1 MTFALGI
8 DAGGTQTHWAL
19 VDSAGEIARERVHA
33 GLTGFGG
40 EGDALRALI
49 AARMSGRELAR
60 LARIMTGRFGARPI
74 AMRPLLPGTE
84 LELRQCRGHRA
95 AARLALRPAR

>member
-1 MTFALGI
+1 MTFALGT

-60 LARIMTGRFGARPI
+60 LARITLHPLI
-74 AMRPLLPGTE
+74 VETMRPLLPGTQ